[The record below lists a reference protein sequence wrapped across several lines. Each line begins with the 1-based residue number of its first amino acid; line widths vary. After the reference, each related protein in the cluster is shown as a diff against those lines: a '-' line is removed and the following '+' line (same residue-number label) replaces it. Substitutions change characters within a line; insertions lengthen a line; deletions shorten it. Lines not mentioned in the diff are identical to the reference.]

1 MNAAILAG
9 LIWGGAA
16 VAFLGVIGLLACG
29 MASMRARGM
38 GEQAAR
44 AVMQK
49 VVVWNLAAMGVSV
62 LGLAALVTGLVLR

>member
-9 LIWGGAA
+9 LIWGGAL
-16 VAFLGVIGLLACG
+16 VTVLGGIGLLACG
-29 MASMRARGM
+29 VASMRARSM
-38 GEQAAR
+38 VPEAAR

>member
-16 VAFLGVIGLLACG
+16 VAFLGVAGLLACG
-29 MASMRARGM
+29 VASMRARHM
-38 GEQAAR
+38 TAEAAR
-44 AVMQK
+44 GVMQK